1 MWSAAIRTT
10 VKRMNRSSVDVSSPA
25 RSGVPSRTPRRAAV
39 RVGSCAL
46 AVAFAAAFLLPAVAV
61 SAPTKPHPASGG
73 GSSKTKEGAY
83 TVRLVTG
90 DVVKVSGSGVAVI
103 PAVRSGIGAHLEVQ
117 RMGASTYVIPGAAVP
132 YLGRYLDRELFNVTA
147 NSATPVGTGQTVRL
161 VSAPGRVSAVTGF
174 TITSRSA
181 DGALGYF
188 TSGGAR
194 AFGAALDRQW
204 TLDQQWVLDQ
214 QKRPASA
221 VPSLFAGLTR
231 LTPAAR
237 SDAGA
242 PVVPAF
248 AQVSLAMRVLDRH
261 GAPVAFAIVALFNT
275 DDGRRYTGFVYAVDG
290 VARASVPLGHYSAEV
305 HTDDLEGPAGDRV
318 VSRFVVVSDYD
329 VTGAGQVL
337 ALDARRATSRPRV
350 RTPLSADTKSLQLE
364 WARYDRRGVLLAS
377 VNEIYQDPT
386 SDVRVAPAPPARV
399 GRMQWLTTWSL
410 EASARAGLGSTYD
423 LAYLDPSVTPDQGR
437 IVMPRQLTTVRARYF
452 VDGRPRTSSFGRAP
466 LVAGGYTVLFN
477 PLPTPGTRTEYVL
490 SPPGTIWTSVLIG
503 DEATFDT
510 AVSDGW
516 RKYRAG
522 AAANVDW
529 LHPALLPGFAEP
541 TADDRLAPDTLAY
554 ECPACR
560 VDDELSL
567 RLSALT
573 DSTPGHTGSLDLA
586 PPGRTNAR
594 LQLFQ
599 DGRLVDDE
607 SNTSVVTV
615 AASARAAD
623 YRLLFRVDTGMT
635 RGDDSSTATDLH
647 FRSAPRQGPLLPSGW
662 TCGGVPADPGCR
674 ALPVLSVRA
683 PLPVGLDAQLT
694 SAGSHVVPVTV
705 SHVPGAAA
713 IPIVA
718 LTVETRVDGTTWRP
732 APSHRRSDGRY
743 LVDLPAG
750 PTRADTPVDLR
761 IFARDAAGNTLLQTV
776 THACTASGS
785 QK

>member
-1 MWSAAIRTT
+1 MSRI
-10 VKRMNRSSVDVSSPA
+10 SLDVSLPA
-25 RSGVPSRTPRRAAV
+25 GPGASTGIKRRAAA
-39 RVGSCAL
+39 RFGSFAM
-46 AVAFAAAFLLPAVAV
+46 AIVFAADCLLLAAAV
-61 SAPTKPHPASGG
+61 SAPATPRPAIGG
-73 GSSKTKEGAY
+73 GSGEARADAY

-103 PAVRSGIGAHLEVQ
+103 PAVRSGIGAQVEVQ
-117 RMGASTYVIPGAAVP
+117 RMGPSTYVIPDAAVP

-147 NSATPVGTGQTVRL
+147 AFATPAGTGQRVRL
-161 VSAPGRVSAVTGF
+161 VSAPGRVAALDGF
-174 TITSRSA
+174 TVTSRTTG
-181 DGALGYF
+181 GALGYF
-188 TSGGAR
+188 TSAGAR

-204 TLDQQWVLDQ
+204 TLDQQT
-214 QKRPASA
+214 RPAAA
-221 VPSLFAGLTR
+221 VPSLFAGLSR
-231 LTPAAR
+231 LAPAPT
-237 SDAGA
+237 SDAVA

-261 GAPVAFAIVALFNT
+261 GTPVAFAVVALFNT

-290 VARASVPLGHYSAEV
+290 LARASLPLGHYSAEV
-305 HTDDLEGPAGDRV
+305 HTDELEGPAGDRV

-337 ALDARRATSRPRV
+337 VLDARRATIRPSV
-350 RTPLSADTKSLQLE
+350 RTPVPATMKSLQLE

-386 SDVRVAPAPPARV
+386 ADVRVAPAPPARV

-410 EASARAGLGSTYD
+410 ATSARVGLGSTYD
-423 LAYLDPSVTPDQGR
+423 LAYLDRSVIADQGR
-437 IVMPRQLTTVRARYF
+437 IVVPAQLTTVHAHYF

-466 LVAGGYTVLFN
+466 FVAGGYTVLFN
-477 PLPTPGTRTEYVL
+477 PLPTPGARTEYVL
-490 SPPGTIWTSVLIG
+490 SPPGTIWTSVFIG
-503 DEATFDT
+503 AEATFDT
-510 AVSDGW
+510 ALSDGW

-522 AAANVDW
+522 AAATVDW

-541 TADDRLAPDTLAY
+541 TAADRFAPDPVAF

-560 VDDELSL
+560 VDDQLLL

-573 DSTPGHTGSLDLA
+573 DSTPGHTGSLDVA
-586 PPGRTNAR
+586 PSGRTNAR

-599 DGRLVDDE
+599 DGHLIDDE
-607 SNTSVVTV
+607 SNTTFATV

-623 YRLLFRVDTGMT
+623 YRLLFRVDAGMT
-635 RGDDSSTATDLH
+635 RGGDSSTTMDLH

-662 TCGGVPADPGCR
+662 TCAGVPADDECR

-683 PLPVGLDAQLT
+683 PLPVDLDGQLT
-694 SAGSHVVPVTV
+694 SAGSHAVPVTV

-713 IPIVA
+713 IPIMA
-718 LTVETRVDGTTWRP
+718 LTMETRVGGTAWRP
-732 APSHRRSDGRY
+732 APSQRQSDGDY

-750 PTRADTPVDLR
+750 PTTTADTPVDLR

-776 THACTASGS
+776 THAYTEPRS